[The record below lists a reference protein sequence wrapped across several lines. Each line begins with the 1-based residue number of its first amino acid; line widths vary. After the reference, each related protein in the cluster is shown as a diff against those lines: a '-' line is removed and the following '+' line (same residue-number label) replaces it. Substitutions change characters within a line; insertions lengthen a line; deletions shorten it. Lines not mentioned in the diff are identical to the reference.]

1 MPLQPAPAV
10 TALQAIVVALATP
23 LLLLSADL
31 SVILKRT
38 GLMLRVFVCGAI
50 GTALGA
56 LLGFWLV
63 RSALH
68 IFCVREKLV
77 DDDDWILWFLLVSTC
92 AALYVEIQYQIGL
105 WQLFTRSTVRSS
117 ETQNAM
123 PTSAAPAPGS
133 AALLDRARA
142 CPVCSESVRRTPALC
157 CAQCTASDAST
168 FFRDFFQVR
177 LRQPQVRLHGSGLS
191 SGSSL
196 WIVSGWSSTGLQPLH
211 LPA

>member
-1 MPLQPAPAV
+1 M
-10 TALQAIVVALATP
+10 ALQAIVVALATP

-38 GLMLRVFVCGAI
+38 GLMLRAFVCGAI

-92 AALYVEIQYQIGL
+92 AALYVEIPVPNWFMAVVINSRVFQDMP
-105 WQLFTRSTVRSS
+105 
-117 ETQNAM
+117 EPQNAM